1 MYGMRKTTVYL
12 PDDLKRKVE
21 RVAAD
26 HRMSEAEVIRAALN
40 EYTAHRPPRPR
51 AGTFSHG
58 SLADRVDELLR
69 EGFGR
74 D

>member
-1 MYGMRKTTVYL
+1 VQKTTVYL
-12 PDDLKRKVE
+12 PDELKRAVE
-21 RVAAD
+21 RVATD
-26 HRMSEAEVIRAALN
+26 SRRSEAEVIRDALS
-40 EYTAHRPPRPR
+40 EYTSRVRPRPR

-58 SLADRVDELLR
+58 SLADRVDELLG